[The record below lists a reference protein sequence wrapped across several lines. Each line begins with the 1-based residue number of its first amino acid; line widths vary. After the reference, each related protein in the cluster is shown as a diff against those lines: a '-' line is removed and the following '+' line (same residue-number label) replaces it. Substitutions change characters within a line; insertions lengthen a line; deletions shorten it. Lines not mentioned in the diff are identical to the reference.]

1 MAVEEVVVLTLW
13 WMTMSCGRD
22 VKINNVRSGVQAC
35 VCTRESACV
44 RASEQPCVRACVR
57 ACLRVRVPTCVHM
70 RARERMCVRE

>member
-1 MAVEEVVVLTLW
+1 VAVEEVVVLTLW
-13 WMTMSCGRD
+13 RMTMSCGRD

-57 ACLRVRVPTCVHM
+57 ACARAHLRAHASARAYVR
-70 RARERMCVRE
+70 A